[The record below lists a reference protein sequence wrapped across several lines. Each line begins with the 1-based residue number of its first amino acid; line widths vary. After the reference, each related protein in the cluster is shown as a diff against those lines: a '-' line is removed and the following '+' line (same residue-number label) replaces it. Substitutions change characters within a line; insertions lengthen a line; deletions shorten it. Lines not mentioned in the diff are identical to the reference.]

1 MEGEYSLFDQCWEQK
16 CNCNGTFIDNM
27 DGEFLC
33 DKCGMDQAFMIE
45 KDTKTTCSCGGLFIH
60 EESEIVCDT
69 CGMIS
74 ELGLDEHIQYVQKI
88 RGYVYTQEQYKSL
101 LKSMLA
107 MNDVAKQNNIRP
119 FSKELLEDS
128 VNFFFTLREHISE
141 TRSQQLKAMFV
152 SCIQRMCTLQGQM
165 RDLRDIKN
173 FCGINKT
180 NLTPS
185 LCLLQQ
191 LETKGIISK
200 IEVDKRSAYS
210 NSICIDCGLSDPLL
224 IEKICKLVVH
234 ILDVS
239 SSENISSNS
248 TFNSKVI
255 SATYI
260 SMKIYKV
267 DITAEKICTKRKIHI
282 DTINHFVTQV
292 KIHNKKVNFE
302 EYLRLSGGR

>member
-1 MEGEYSLFDQCWEQK
+1 MDDGYSIWDSCWAQSCPCGGIFKDE
-16 CNCNGTFIDNM
+16 
-27 DGEFLC
+27 DGDFLC
-33 DKCGMDQAFMIE
+33 DKCGMDQSVVVE
-45 KDTKTTCSCGGLFIH
+45 KDAKTVCGCGGTFMHI
-60 EESEIVCDT
+60 ENEITCDT

-74 ELGLDEHIQYVQKI
+74 DICLDEHVQHVQKL
-88 RGYVYTQEQYKSL
+88 RGYVYTPEQFKSL
-101 LKSMLA
+101 LKSLIA
-107 MNDVAKQNNIRP
+107 MNNAAKQNNIRP

-152 SCIQRMCTLQGQM
+152 NCIQRMCTLQGQM

-191 LETKGIISK
+191 LEAKGIIPK
-200 IEVDKRSAYS
+200 VQVDKRFAYA
-210 NSICIDCGLSDPLL
+210 NTICIDCGISDPEMV
-224 IEKICKLVVH
+224 EKICKLVVY
-234 ILDVS
+234 ILDIS
-239 SSENISSNS
+239 SAKDISSNS

-260 SMKIYKV
+260 AMRIYKI
-267 DITAEKICTKRKIHI
+267 DICAEQICSKRKIHI

-292 KIHNKKVNFE
+292 KIYQKKFDFE
-302 EYLRLSGGR
+302 GYLESTNS